1 MDKVVEE
8 YDFVDYLIN
17 IDFCNLDEGDI
28 VDYLISIDFCN
39 LDESDIV
46 DNLINIDLCD
56 VEEDDFFEGVFFDD
70 QDWGW
75 LVSLS
80 NFMYECN

>member
-1 MDKVVEE
+1 MDKVLEE

-17 IDFCNLDEGDI
+17 IDFCNLDEG
-28 VDYLISIDFCN
+28 
-39 LDESDIV
+39 DIV

-70 QDWGW
+70 
-75 LVSLS
+75 
-80 NFMYECN
+80 